1 MILPKYKAQ
10 VDLLLQTLPHVAKEE
25 VFALKGGSAINL
37 FVRNLPRLSVDIDL
51 TYLPFDDRKTALLNI
66 SNALGRIKKRLE
78 ASIKGINVI
87 PTPLNQGED
96 VKLNCQLK
104 NAQIKIEVNTT
115 TRGHIFP
122 VRLLQ
127 VNEKV
132 QDEFGKFAAMNVVS
146 HANFLEAKYALHWTD
161 NIPGTFLMSIFY

>member
-51 TYLPFDDRKTALLNI
+51 TYLPFDGRKTALLNI
-66 SNALGRIKKRLE
+66 SNALGNIKKRLE
-78 ASIKGINVI
+78 MSIKGINVI
-87 PTPLNQGED
+87 GTQLKEGED

-115 TRGHIFP
+115 TRGHILP
-122 VRLLQ
+122 VRMLQ
-127 VNEKV
+127 VTETV
-132 QDEFGKFAAMNVVS
+132 QN
-146 HANFLEAKYALHWTD
+146 
-161 NIPGTFLMSIFY
+161 